1 MDNNIKKFEEYTQ
14 DPLMDNL
21 EEVKVEEEEF
31 NAKDWEIES
40 VIDVMTEDPTE
51 SELTRIDTTVEEA
64 ITFDTQV
71 PRDVKRGDYL
81 WITAMITKKNS
92 SFQDPGRQAVIKLR
106 VVDIYNGLSHLN
118 KVLNR

>member
-21 EEVKVEEEEF
+21 EEVEVDEEEF

-40 VIDVMTEDPTE
+40 VIDVMTEDPTK
-51 SELTRIDTTVEEA
+51 SELNIIDTTVEEA

-71 PRDVKRGDYL
+71 PKDIKRGDYI
-81 WITAMITKKNS
+81 WITAMISKKGNNL
-92 SFQDPGRQAVIKLR
+92 QDPGRQAVIKLR